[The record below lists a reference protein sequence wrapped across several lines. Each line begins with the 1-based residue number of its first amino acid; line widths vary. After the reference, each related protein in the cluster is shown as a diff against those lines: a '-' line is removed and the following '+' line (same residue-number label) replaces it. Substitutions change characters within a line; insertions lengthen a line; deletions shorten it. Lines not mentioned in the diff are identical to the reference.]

1 MTSRPLSAL
10 PRAAAVAAAALSL
23 WPVVADAV
31 LVAPHALF
39 LGDRA
44 RSGQIYLVNQGSTP
58 EEVTIDL
65 QFGYPEA
72 DSTGTMRIR
81 LVDQPGPD
89 DPSAAA
95 WLRAFPRRV
104 RVGAGQRQ
112 AVRIQ
117 ATPPAGLPDG
127 EYWSRLIVTSQEAQ
141 PAEAVANDSAVRAG
155 ITFALRTITSV
166 TYRKGEVRTGLRLDS
181 LSVIASTTHR
191 DTIVTWIGLTRE
203 GNAAFLGSLRFELR
217 DGTGALVRE
226 WGTTPIA
233 VYYALWRRFDL
244 PLEGIAPGH
253 YRLHALVSTARQDI
267 APHYILP
274 AAPVADSVAVEVR

>member
-1 MTSRPLSAL
+1 MTSRAL
-10 PRAAAVAAAALSL
+10 FRAAACAAVTLGL

-81 LVDQPGPD
+81 LVEEPGAD

-104 RVGAGQRQ
+104 RVGAGERQ

-117 ATPPAGLPDG
+117 ATPPAELPDG
-127 EYWSRLIVTSQEAQ
+127 EYWSRLIVTSQQAQ
-141 PAEAVANDSAVRAG
+141 PPEAIGNDSAVRAG

-166 TYRKGEVRTGLRLDS
+166 TYRKGEVRTGVRLDS
-181 LSVIASTTHR
+181 LSAFTDTTHR
-191 DTIVTWIGLTRE
+191 DTLVTWIALARE

-217 DGTGALVRE
+217 DGTGTVTRE

-244 PLEGIAPGH
+244 PLDGIAPGR
-253 YRLHALVSTARQDI
+253 YRLHALISTARQDI